1 MLSFDET
8 RHLTVRTAFG
18 ADLSVLLHLRNL
30 NRSEAVRR
38 MLDRNKQSSPPPY
51 VTPSR
56 VVFRK
61 RKNAS
66 REEKQLIRKRIIGET
81 NSLKQWWWSEFV
93 TSESP
98 LRERMTL
105 FWHNHFTSSIRKVR
119 SSDLLLRQNQLF
131 RKHALGNF
139 SDLLHMMARD
149 PAMII
154 YLDGHKNHKA
164 NPNENFARE
173 LLELFTLG
181 HGHYTENDVKAAA
194 LAFTGWGVDRKS
206 GAFRFS
212 ARHHENRNVEFLGW
226 RIVSDGEQVI
236 ERLLRHPRTAELVAE
251 KVWAEFVS
259 DAAPERTVIRA
270 WASRFRKS
278 GYLMRVLLEDVLVSD
293 EFWDPIHRGSLVK
306 SPVDLLAGAFR
317 ELQIPL
323 SDHGMWLSRRSR
335 QLGQDLF
342 NPPNVRGWPGG
353 ISWITSQSLLVR
365 EKLVTQ
371 LIRGQEQ
378 TGRQNM
384 KQMGTDASTKTIRW
398 ETQVPLSMMES
409 WLLPLPAINLQPA
422 EDHWKL
428 LSQLVA
434 DPTYQLR

>member
-1 MLSFDET
+1 
-8 RHLTVRTAFG
+8 
-18 ADLSVLLHLRNL
+18 
-30 NRSEAVRR
+30 
-38 MLDRNKQSSPPPY
+38 
-51 VTPSR
+51 
-56 VVFRK
+56 
-61 RKNAS
+61 
-66 REEKQLIRKRIIGET
+66 
-81 NSLKQWWWSEFV
+81 
-93 TSESP
+93 
-98 LRERMTL
+98 MTL

-149 PAMII
+149 PAIII
-154 YLDGHKNHKA
+154 YLDGHKNRKA

-365 EKLVTQ
+365 ERLVRQ

-378 TGRQNM
+378 TVRQDM
-384 KQMGTDASTKTIRW
+384 KQMGTDASIKTIRW

-422 EDHWKL
+422 ADHWKL